1 MPTAGGAPS
10 WSTVENL
17 VGQRSRAF
25 EYLKRVQQGDTHW
38 LSTVALGPQE
48 GPLHKGVD
56 SATVLRW
63 FYLGLSI
70 GPLLQLQSGPPF
82 VKAVLQLLEE
92 LHYHFANRAA
102 QNMKVIKANVRGR
115 AHHEKHHHG
124 HDSAGGSADD
134 LKPQLQRAGGEVLY
148 AYLLTPHIAHQLS
161 ASQVLLCL
169 CELMPHC
176 YRKLGEAGAAG
187 APPPTAALAESII
200 KIDGVVAET
209 ILHVAAKQY
218 SASSQGALQQAL
230 SRADPLFA
238 RLMVAGDGGDAR
250 DLD

>member
-10 WSTVENL
+10 WTTVENL
-17 VGQRSRAF
+17 VEQRSRSF

-48 GPLHKGVD
+48 QPLHKGVD
-56 SATVLRW
+56 ATTVLRW

-115 AHHEKHHHG
+115 AHHERG
-124 HDSAGGSADD
+124 HDAASGGADE
-134 LKPQLQRAGGEVLY
+134 LRPQLQRAGGE
-148 AYLLTPHIAHQLS
+148 ARATYLLTSHPK
-161 ASQVLLCL
+161 
-169 CELMPHC
+169 P
-176 YRKLGEAGAAG
+176 YY
-187 APPPTAALAESII
+187 PPPHPS
-200 KIDGVVAET
+200 
-209 ILHVAAKQY
+209 
-218 SASSQGALQQAL
+218 
-230 SRADPLFA
+230 PNP
-238 RLMVAGDGGDAR
+238 
-250 DLD
+250 

>member
-10 WSTVENL
+10 WTTVENL
-17 VGQRSRAF
+17 VEQRSRSF

-48 GPLHKGVD
+48 QPLHKGVD
-56 SATVLRW
+56 ATTVLRW

-115 AHHEKHHHG
+115 AHHERG
-124 HDSAGGSADD
+124 HDAASGGADE
-134 LKPQLQRAGGEVLY
+134 LRPQLQRAGGEALPTYSHRTLNPIIPHSILAPTPNAHLVPTCSDCSRT
-148 AYLLTPHIAHQLS
+148 TPHPDPDPD
-161 ASQVLLCL
+161 SQ
-169 CELMPHC
+169 P
-176 YRKLGEAGAAG
+176 
-187 APPPTAALAESII
+187 
-200 KIDGVVAET
+200 
-209 ILHVAAKQY
+209 
-218 SASSQGALQQAL
+218 
-230 SRADPLFA
+230 
-238 RLMVAGDGGDAR
+238 
-250 DLD
+250 

>member
-17 VGQRSRAF
+17 VEQRSRAF

-48 GPLHKGVD
+48 QPLHKGVD
-56 SATVLRW
+56 ATTVLRW

-115 AHHEKHHHG
+115 AHHEKHG
-124 HDSAGGSADD
+124 HDAGGGSADE

-148 AYLLTPHIAHQLS
+148 LTAHT
-161 ASQVLLCL
+161 
-169 CELMPHC
+169 
-176 YRKLGEAGAAG
+176 
-187 APPPTAALAESII
+187 AP
-200 KIDGVVAET
+200 
-209 ILHVAAKQY
+209 
-218 SASSQGALQQAL
+218 
-230 SRADPLFA
+230 
-238 RLMVAGDGGDAR
+238 
-250 DLD
+250 

>member
-17 VGQRSRAF
+17 VEQRFRTF

-48 GPLHKGVD
+48 QPLHKGVD
-56 SATVLRW
+56 ATTVLRW

-92 LHYHFANRAA
+92 LQYHFANRAM
-102 QNMKVIKANVRGR
+102 QNMKVVKANVRGR
-115 AHHEKHHHG
+115 HINHEKADAG
-124 HDSAGGSADD
+124 GGSADD

-187 APPPTAALAESII
+187 SPPPTSALAEAVV
-200 KIDGVVAET
+200 KIDGVVAEQLLQVT
-209 ILHVAAKQY
+209 AKQY
-218 SASSQGALQQAL
+218 NASSQGALQQAL

-238 RLMVAGDGGDAR
+238 KLMLAGDAGDA
-250 DLD
+250 LE